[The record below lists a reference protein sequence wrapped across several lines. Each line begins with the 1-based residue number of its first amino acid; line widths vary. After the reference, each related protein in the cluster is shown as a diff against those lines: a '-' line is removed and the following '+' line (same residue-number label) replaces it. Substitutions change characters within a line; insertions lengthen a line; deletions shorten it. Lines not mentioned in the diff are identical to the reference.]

1 MCAKRVKLR
10 RSNCEKWR
18 HLMRSTRCSMHQ
30 ENRRREIES
39 TVRIQPVP
47 IVIGDGTAAAAASSV
62 VESTNQ
68 RETHV
73 QPTDRPVEDAG
84 SDTTSRWFARR
95 KQAAVLV
102 ECASYRMK
110 TC

>member
-1 MCAKRVKLR
+1 MSAKRVKLLR
-10 RSNCEKWR
+10 TNCEKWR
-18 HLMRSTRCSMHQ
+18 HLMRSTRCSMH
-30 ENRRREIES
+30 RRRECES
-39 TVRIQPVP
+39 TADFLSMP